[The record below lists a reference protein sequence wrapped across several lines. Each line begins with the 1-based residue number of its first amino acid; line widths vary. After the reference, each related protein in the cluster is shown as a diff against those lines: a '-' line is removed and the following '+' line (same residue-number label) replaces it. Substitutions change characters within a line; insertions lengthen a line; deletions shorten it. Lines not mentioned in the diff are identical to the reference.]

1 MNKMAR
7 VNLENIRK
15 EMEKSDKVRE
25 EIIRDGRK
33 IIKTS
38 KTAIG
43 AVHRDELEKA
53 EKVLDS
59 MKEDLDK
66 LRNTAEKKSRYL
78 YEGIFKVAVQ
88 EYVEALSLF
97 EFVKNGKIIGYE
109 ERFVDSEN
117 YLMGLCDL
125 SGELVRKAINSS
137 INENY
142 SMAIKIRKTLE
153 EIYIEMS
160 KFELRNGE
168 LRRKYDGIKYDM
180 KKLDDLVFQLKMKDK
195 I

>member
-1 MNKMAR
+1 MGKI
-7 VNLENIRK
+7 NLEKMRK
-15 EMEKSDKVRE
+15 EMESADKVRE
-25 EIIRDGRK
+25 EVIREGRK

-43 AVHRDELEKA
+43 AVHRDEIQNA
-53 EKVLDS
+53 EKVLVL
-59 MKEDLDK
+59 MKEDLAK
-66 LRNTAEKKSRYL
+66 LKKTAEKSPRL
-78 YEGIFKVAVQ
+78 MYEGIFKVAIQ
-88 EYVEALSLF
+88 EYVEALSLL
-97 EFVKNGKIIGYE
+97 EFVKNGKIISYSE
-109 ERFVDSEN
+109 EFVNPEN

-137 INENY
+137 LKEDY
-142 SMAIKIRKTLE
+142 QMAVKIRKILGE
-153 EIYIEMS
+153 LYIEMS

>member
-1 MNKMAR
+1 MAKI
-7 VNLENIRK
+7 NLENMRK
-15 EMEKSDKVRE
+15 EMEKYDKVRE
-25 EIIRDGRK
+25 EVIREGRK

-43 AVHRDELEKA
+43 AAHRDELEKA
-53 EKVLDS
+53 ENALLIMKSDLGKLKDKV
-59 MKEDLDK
+59 
-66 LRNTAEKKSRYL
+66 KKSPRL
-78 YEGIFKVAVQ
+78 MHEGIFRVAIQ
-88 EYVEALSLF
+88 EYVEALSLV
-97 EFVKNGKIIGYE
+97 EFIKTGKLIPYSE
-109 ERFVDSEN
+109 EYVDPEN

-137 INENY
+137 IKEDY
-142 SMAIKIRKTLE
+142 GMAVKIRKILE
-153 EIYIEMS
+153 ELYIEMS